1 MKPKTLANSSSAV
14 LSEYRPHIA
23 FVSSCRY
30 ASAMKADLR
39 ELLEGAR
46 HAARAAATAILD
58 IYHTPFEVRSKAD
71 ASPVTEA
78 DERAEAIII
87 AALATLTPEIP
98 VIAEEM
104 AAARDLA
111 VAPERFWL
119 VDPLDGTREFVAK
132 NGEFTTNIG
141 LIDGDHPVL
150 GVVHLPVAN
159 ITYAAAGSGT
169 ATRQEQD
176 NAPVSIAA
184 RRVPE
189 TGAVVIHSRSHGNNA
204 ELAAH
209 LATIPGAQTRVTG
222 SAAKFCFVAE
232 GSADLY
238 PRFGPTMEWDTA
250 AGQAIVEAA
259 GGRVT
264 RLDGVPLRYA
274 KPGFRN
280 SQFLAQGRR

>member
-1 MKPKTLANSSSAV
+1 MN
-14 LSEYRPHIA
+14 
-23 FVSSCRY
+23 
-30 ASAMKADLR
+30 ADLR

-46 HAARAAATAILD
+46 RAARAAASAILE

-78 DERAEAIII
+78 DERAEAIIV
-87 AALATLTPEIP
+87 AALAKLAPEIP
-98 VIAEEM
+98 IVAEEM
-104 AAARDLA
+104 AARGEAMA
-111 VAPERFWL
+111 AERFWL

-141 LIDGDHPVL
+141 LIEGDRPVL
-150 GVVHLPVAN
+150 GVVHLPIAN
-159 ITYAAAGSGT
+159 VTYAGAGIGT

-176 NAPVSIAA
+176 AAPVAIAA
-184 RRVPE
+184 RRIPE
-189 TGAVVIHSRSHGNNA
+189 TGAIVIHSRSHGNNA
-204 ELAAH
+204 TLAQY
-209 LATIPGAQTRVTG
+209 LASLREPQTRIAG

-250 AGQAIVEAA
+250 AGHAVLEAA
-259 GGRVT
+259 GGSVT
-264 RLDGVPLRYA
+264 AFDGTPFRYA

-280 SQFLAQGRR
+280 PEFLAKGRD

>member
-1 MKPKTLANSSSAV
+1 MN
-14 LSEYRPHIA
+14 
-23 FVSSCRY
+23 
-30 ASAMKADLR
+30 ADLR

-46 HAARAAATAILD
+46 RAARAAAPAILE

-87 AALATLTPEIP
+87 AALAKLAPEIP
-98 VIAEEM
+98 VVAEEM
-104 AAARDLA
+104 ASRGEAIAA
-111 VAPERFWL
+111 ERFWL

-141 LIDGDHPVL
+141 LIEGDRPIL
-150 GVVHLPVAN
+150 GVVHLPVTN
-159 ITYAAAGSGT
+159 VTYAGAGPGT

-176 NAPVSIAA
+176 TAPVAIAV
-184 RRVPE
+184 RRIPP
-189 TGAVVIHSRSHGNNA
+189 TRAVVAHSRSHGNN
-204 ELAAH
+204 EKLSTY
-209 LATIPGAQTRVTG
+209 LATLRQPQSRVAG

-250 AGQAIVEAA
+250 AGHAVVEAA
-259 GGRVT
+259 GGSVT
-264 RLDGVPLRYA
+264 CLDGSRFRYA

-280 SQFLAQGRR
+280 PEFLAKGRD

>member
-1 MKPKTLANSSSAV
+1 MN
-14 LSEYRPHIA
+14 
-23 FVSSCRY
+23 
-30 ASAMKADLR
+30 ADLR

-46 HAARAAATAILD
+46 RAARAAAPAILE

-87 AALATLTPEIP
+87 AALAKLAPEIP
-98 VIAEEM
+98 VVAEEM
-104 AAARDLA
+104 ASRGEAIAA
-111 VAPERFWL
+111 ERFWL

-141 LIDGDHPVL
+141 LIEGDRPVL
-150 GVVHLPVAN
+150 GVVHLPVTN
-159 ITYAAAGSGT
+159 VTYAGAGVGT
-169 ATRQEQD
+169 AIRQERD
-176 NAPVSIAA
+176 ATPVAIAV
-184 RRVPE
+184 RRIPA
-189 TGAVVIHSRSHGNNA
+189 TGAIIACSRSHGNSDKMTA
-204 ELAAH
+204 Y
-209 LATIPGAQTRVTG
+209 LATLRQPQSRIAG

-250 AGQAIVEAA
+250 AGHAVVEAA
-259 GGRVT
+259 GGSVT
-264 RLDGVPLRYA
+264 GLDGTRFRYA

-280 SQFLAQGRR
+280 PEFLAKGRD